1 MRLFCAS
8 SPESLVSAI
17 DSFASV
23 THLLSHQRCAVA
35 TMGFSLKYVVAFDK
49 QSHEDARRDLDAMHS
64 SARLVDIGEQA
75 LLIATAR
82 ERNIHLV
89 PTKISFAPQL
99 PAHSE
104 RMLVKV
110 DNAPHQSRCNN

>member
-1 MRLFCAS
+1 
-8 SPESLVSAI
+8 
-17 DSFASV
+17 
-23 THLLSHQRCAVA
+23 
-35 TMGFSLKYVVAFDK
+35 MGFSLKYVVAFDK

-89 PTKISFAPQL
+89 PTKVSFAPQL

-110 DNAPHQSRCNN
+110 DNAPYQSRCNN